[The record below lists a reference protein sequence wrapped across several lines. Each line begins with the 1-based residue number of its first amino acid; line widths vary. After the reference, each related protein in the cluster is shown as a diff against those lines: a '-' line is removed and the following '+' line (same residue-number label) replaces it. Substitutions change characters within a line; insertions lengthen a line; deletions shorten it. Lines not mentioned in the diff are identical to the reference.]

1 MTDTAGPSAAPEAV
15 PDAVTHL
22 MIRIPR
28 GPLLTAAEEVRLS
41 RAYRSARS
49 GSAGRAQA
57 KERLIEANMR
67 LVVSVAKKYRGASPG
82 LPFEDLVQEGNAG
95 LIRAVEKFDP
105 DRGFRFST
113 YATWWIRQAVRRA
126 IADHAR
132 TVRLPVPV
140 VDALYR
146 LRRAEGEL
154 AAQIGRLPTEGEL
167 AGRLGVDLGEVRRL
181 RRVGQ
186 SETSLGAPATPEG
199 REGPSREEVGDL
211 VPDEGAREEAEAA
224 LVSGWHSDLA
234 RALGALPDRERRVLC
249 LRFGLPD
256 VSGGAA
262 SGPERYP
269 EPMTLKEVGEEL
281 GVSQERV
288 RQVQIKAL
296 RTLRRGRHAARLRQ
310 ALAVE

>member
-1 MTDTAGPSAAPEAV
+1 MKDL
-15 PDAVTHL
+15 PD
-22 MIRIPR
+22 R
-28 GPLLTAAEEVRLS
+28 PLLSAGEEVRLA
-41 RAYRSARS
+41 RA
-49 GSAGRAQA
+49 AGRGDGRARDA
-57 KERLIEANMR
+57 LIESNLR
-67 LVVSVAKKYRGASPG
+67 LVIHVAKRYRGRG
-82 LPFEDLVQEGNAG
+82 VPFEDLVQEGNTG

-126 IADHAR
+126 IADQSR

-154 AAQIGRLPTEGEL
+154 ASETGRLPTEGEL

-186 SETSLGAPATPEG
+186 SEASLDAPATPDG
-199 REGPSREEVGDL
+199 RDGPSREEVGDL
-211 VPDEGAREEAEAA
+211 IPDEGAREEAEAA

-256 VSGGAA
+256 VPEGAA

-296 RTLRRGRHAARLRQ
+296 RTIRRGRHAARLRQ